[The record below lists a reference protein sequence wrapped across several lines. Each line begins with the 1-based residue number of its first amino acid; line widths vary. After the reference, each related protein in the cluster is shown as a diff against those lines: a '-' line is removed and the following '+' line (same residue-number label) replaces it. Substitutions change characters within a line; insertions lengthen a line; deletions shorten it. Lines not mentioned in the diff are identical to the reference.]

1 MEFDSPGVTSPGAFE
16 DIYSRFRVKVR
27 CRSGFRGLLRWLE
40 KGLVVGAGAPTAAAA
55 TLSGPPSAPQLACT
69 AGLDE
74 CTVCT
79 TLHLVLCGA
88 GGAPGGMLPLY
99 MFTPWLEDSLKAANP
114 DTLKVCVRTAGGGR
128 QCRPWSGCPV
138 RTGCTPAF
146 KGHAS
151 TLSDLRCCSTAT
163 WTSGVSC

>member
-1 MEFDSPGVTSPGAFE
+1 MPVLLLQLLP
-16 DIYSRFRVKVR
+16 RFRAPR
-27 CRSGFRGLLRWLE
+27 LLPSL
-40 KGLVVGAGAPTAAAA
+40 LVQQGRMNALCAPHCTLCCVAQVGRLAA
-55 TLSGPPSAPQLACT
+55 CF
-69 AGLDE
+69 
-74 CTVCT
+74 
-79 TLHLVLCGA
+79 
-88 GGAPGGMLPLY
+88 PLY